1 MEVFRKVH
9 VRSMDSLLLPVPAQ
23 DVGVICAEISGV
35 GGPKFDTEGFFF
47 RPKTIG
53 IGPLIWPIWD

>member
-35 GGPKFDTEGFFF
+35 GGPKFDTEGIFSAQ
-47 RPKTIG
+47 KQ
-53 IGPLIWPIWD
+53 LALDL